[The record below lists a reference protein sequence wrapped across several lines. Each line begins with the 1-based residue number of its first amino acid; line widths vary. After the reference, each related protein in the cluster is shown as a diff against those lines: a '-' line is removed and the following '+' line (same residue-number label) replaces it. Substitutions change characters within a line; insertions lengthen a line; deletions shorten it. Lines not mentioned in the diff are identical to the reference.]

1 MDFHILSMF
10 DFIFFFFLLKMHT
23 VVPNFVSEQVSL
35 KDRDSSTNFYVSPF
49 TTRVPI
55 LIDPS
60 HIILVYEPSGSN

>member
-60 HIILVYEPSGSN
+60 HILVYEPSGSN